1 MELKSKS
8 ERIDILLNAR
18 QLHGDRGPADLPVLL
33 DIGMPDC
40 PDQRSRAHPRM
51 EPEPLILVQERGI
64 DKDRRYGFQRQPQAV
79 LVVTRKRQAE
89 ELAAPVIDRL
99 GETHV
104 GLEGGEKEAEEN
116 YYYHDWHCNVRNAFY
131 GTVNFRCI
139 HRGLRRAL
147 RNCYRSVIC
156 LEDYFFL
163 SASIIETGCSM
174 HLNTRV
180 RRALLAR
187 RARPAG

>member
-64 DKDRRYGFQRQPQAV
+64 DKDRRYGFQRRRIIITMIGTAMCAMRF
-79 LVVTRKRQAE
+79 T
-89 ELAAPVIDRL
+89 APLISGAFIEVFGEHFETVI
-99 GETHV
+99 EV
-104 GLEGGEKEAEEN
+104 
-116 YYYHDWHCNVRNAFY
+116 
-131 GTVNFRCI
+131 
-139 HRGLRRAL
+139 
-147 RNCYRSVIC
+147 
-156 LEDYFFL
+156 
-163 SASIIETGCSM
+163 
-174 HLNTRV
+174 
-180 RRALLAR
+180 
-187 RARPAG
+187 